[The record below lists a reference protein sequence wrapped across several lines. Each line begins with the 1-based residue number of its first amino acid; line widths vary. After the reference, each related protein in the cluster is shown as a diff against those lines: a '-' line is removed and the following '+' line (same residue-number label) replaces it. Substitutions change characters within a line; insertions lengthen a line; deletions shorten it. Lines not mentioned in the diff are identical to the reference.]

1 MSESL
6 SPAAY
11 PRRTCLAIVLAA
23 GQGTRMRSRLPKALH
38 QVAGRSMLAAVLAA
52 VSGAGADHV
61 VVVVGPD
68 HDALAAEA
76 RKVMP
81 DVGIAVQ
88 ADRRGTAHAVLA
100 AREAIAA
107 GFDDILVAF
116 ADTPLVRTDTFSKM
130 RVALACGETAVV
142 CLGFE
147 ARDPTGYGRLV
158 MKDGVL
164 DAIREDRDA
173 SDEERKL
180 TLCNAGLMGIAGRSA
195 LQLLDA
201 IGCENSQREY
211 YLSDIVAAARALKL
225 AACALIAPAEEVM
238 GVNDRVQLAAA
249 EAATQARLRS
259 QAMLGGA
266 TLVDPASVTFA
277 YDTAL
282 GQDVVVEPSVVFGPG
297 VVVAAGARVRAFS
310 HLEGTSV
317 GENAIVGPFAR
328 LRPGTRLAEGARIG
342 NFVETKAAEVGAGA
356 KINHLSYVGDASV
369 GAKANVGAGTITCNY
384 DGFGKHRTQI
394 GAGAFIGSNT
404 LLVAPVAIGE
414 GAIVGAGTVVT
425 EDVAA
430 DALALARAQLAQKP
444 GWAARFRKKKGG

>member
-23 GQGTRMRSRLPKALH
+23 GQGTRMRSRRPKALH
-38 QVAGRSMLAAVLAA
+38 QVAGRSMLAAALAA

-76 RKVMP
+76 RKAMP

-88 ADRRGTAHAVLA
+88 TDRRGTAHAVLA

-259 QAMLGGA
+259 QAMLDGA

-404 LLVAPVAIGE
+404 LLVAPVVVGE